1 MRSAQPGTKAQA
13 ETSRALGYTCR
24 TSSCLL
30 RASGK
35 RVMPSYIMTG
45 GNIQIEKSKVQN
57 DRRGRRG
64 DDRAHRS
71 LEAPPQQAARESSGL
86 DMHRIAPKLRLRRKL
101 RNHSLPVHAPDGII
115 HVFKYIDRNSHEAL
129 H

>member
-1 MRSAQPGTKAQA
+1 MLALRHGQA
-13 ETSRALGYTCR
+13 RHALLHHDR
-24 TSSCLL
+24 
-30 RASGK
+30 RQHPD
-35 RVMPSYIMTG
+35 R
-45 GNIQIEKSKVQN
+45 EVQSPD

-71 LEAPPQQAARESSGL
+71 LEAPPQQAVRESSGL

-115 HVFKYIDRNSHEAL
+115 HVFKYIDRNSHETL